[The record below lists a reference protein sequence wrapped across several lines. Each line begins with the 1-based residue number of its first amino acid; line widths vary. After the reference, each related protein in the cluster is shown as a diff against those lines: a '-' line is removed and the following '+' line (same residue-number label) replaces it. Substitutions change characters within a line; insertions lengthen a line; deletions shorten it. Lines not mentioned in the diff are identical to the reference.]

1 MFTTVASDRDLLVAE
16 LDMIIRGRPKA
27 ELVLSNEERERLTA
41 LAARR
46 KSAQAL
52 ALRARIVLRCAEGLS
67 NTAVAK
73 TERVT
78 GATVGKWRARFV
90 QQRLA
95 GLDDNARSGAPRTLT
110 DAHVER
116 VITRTLE
123 SKPKH
128 ATHWSTRSMAKRC
141 GLTHDAVHRI
151 WKAFGLQPHREQIC
165 QLSTDPFF
173 IDKVRDVVGLYLN
186 PPAQALVLCVDEKS
200 QCQALERSQPL
211 LPLRPSQPE
220 RHTHDYFRH
229 GTVSLFAALDVQTGK
244 IIGQCQARHTQR
256 QFLDFLKR
264 IDAATPAELALHL
277 VLDNYATHKTPAVR
291 RWLVRHPR
299 FHLHFI
305 PTHSSWLN
313 QVERW
318 FAKITTEAIRRGSF
332 RSVPHLRQTIMDYI
346 SANNRQPQPFS
357 WTASADLILGKVAHL
372 CGELV

>member
-1 MFTTVASDRDLLVAE
+1 
-16 LDMIIRGRPKA
+16 MIKVGRPKA
-27 ELVLSNEERERLTA
+27 ELVLTNEERERLTA
-41 LAARR
+41 LAGRR

-52 ALRARIVLRCAEGLS
+52 AQRARIVLQCAEGMT
-67 NTAVAK
+67 NTAVAE
-73 TERVT
+73 TEGVT
-78 GATVGKWRARFV
+78 MHTVGKWRRRFV
-90 QQRLA
+90 QQRLV
-95 GLDDNARSGAPRTLT
+95 GLDDAARSGAPRTLS
-110 DAHVER
+110 DAQVER
-116 VITRTLE
+116 VIIRTLE

-141 GLTHDAVHRI
+141 GLTHDAIHRI
-151 WKAFGLQPHREQIC
+151 WKTFGLKPHRAEVC

-186 PPAQALVLCVDEKS
+186 PPEQALVLCVDEKS

-211 LPLRPSQPE
+211 LPLGPGRAE
-220 RHTHDYFRH
+220 RSTHDYFRH

-244 IIGQCQARHTQR
+244 VIGHCHARHTQR
-256 QFLDFLKR
+256 QFVDFLKR
-264 IDAATPAELALHL
+264 IDAATPASLALHL

-332 RSVPHLRQTIMDYI
+332 RSVPHLRQTIMDYVA
-346 SANNRQPQPFS
+346 ANNRQPQPFT
-357 WTASADLILGKVAHL
+357 WTASADLILGRVAHL
-372 CGELV
+372 CSELL

>member
-1 MFTTVASDRDLLVAE
+1 MFTPASSDRDVAVAE
-16 LDMIIRGRPKA
+16 SGMINLGRPKT
-27 ELVLSNEERERLTA
+27 ELVLTNEERERLTS

-52 ALRARIVLRCAEGLS
+52 AQRARIVLRCAEGMT
-67 NTAVAK
+67 NTAVAGV
-73 TERVT
+73 ERVT
-78 GATVGKWRARFV
+78 MQTVGKWRRRFV

-95 GLDDNARSGAPRTLT
+95 GLADAARCGAPRTLS
-110 DAHVER
+110 DAQVEG
-116 VITRTLE
+116 VIIRTLE

-141 GLTHDAVHRI
+141 GLTHDAIHRI
-151 WKAFGLQPHREQIC
+151 WKTFGLKPHRAEVC

-186 PPAQALVLCVDEKS
+186 PPEQALVLCVDEKS

-211 LPLRPSQPE
+211 LPLGPGRVE
-220 RHTHDYFRH
+220 RSTHDYFRH

-244 IIGQCQARHTQR
+244 VIGHCQARHTQR
-256 QFLDFLKR
+256 QFLDFLQR
-264 IDAATPAELALHL
+264 IGAATPPHLALHL

-346 SANNRQPQPFS
+346 AANNRQPQPFV
-357 WTASADLILGKVAHL
+357 WTAPADLILGKVAHL

>member
-1 MFTTVASDRDLLVAE
+1 MFTAAPWDRDLLVAE
-16 LDMIIRGRPKA
+16 WGMIIRGRPKA
-27 ELVLSNEERERLTA
+27 ELVLNDDERVRLMA

-52 ALRARIVLRCAEGLS
+52 AQRARIVLRCGEGLS
-67 NTAVAK
+67 NTAVAQA
-73 TERVT
+73 ERVS
-78 GATVGKWRARFV
+78 AETVGKWRARFV
-90 QQRLA
+90 AHRLA
-95 GLDDNARSGAPRTLT
+95 GLDDAARSGAPRKIT

-151 WKAFGLQPHREQIC
+151 WKAFGLQPHREQTC
-165 QLSTDPFF
+165 QFSTDPFF
-173 IDKVRDVVGLYLN
+173 IAKVRDVVGLYLN
-186 PPAQALVLCVDEKS
+186 PPEQALVLCVDEKS
-200 QCQALERSQPL
+200 QCQALERSQPM
-211 LPLRPSQPE
+211 LPLGPGRLE
-220 RHTHDYFRH
+220 RSTHDYFRH

-264 IDAATPAELALHL
+264 IDSATPSDLALHL

-332 RSVPHLRQTIMDYI
+332 RSVPHLRQTIMDDI
-346 SANNRQPQPFS
+346 AATNRDPQPFT
-357 WTASADLILGKVAHL
+357 WTASADLILGRVANL
-372 CGELV
+372 CDELA

>member
-1 MFTTVASDRDLLVAE
+1 
-16 LDMIIRGRPKA
+16 MITLGRPKA
-27 ELVLSNEERERLTA
+27 ELGLTNDERERLTS

-52 ALRARIVLRCAEGLS
+52 AQRARIVLQCAGGLS
-67 NTAVAK
+67 NTAVAQA
-73 TERVT
+73 ERVT
-78 GATVGKWRARFV
+78 SQTVGKWRARFV

-95 GLDDNARSGAPRTLT
+95 GLDDAARSGAPRTLS
-110 DAHVER
+110 DAQVER

-128 ATHWSTRSMAKRC
+128 ATHWSTRSMAQRC

-151 WKAFGLQPHREQIC
+151 WRAFGLQPHREQTC

-186 PPAQALVLCVDEKS
+186 PPEQALVLCVDEKS

-211 LPLRPSQPE
+211 LPLGPNRPE
-220 RHTHDYFRH
+220 RSTHDYFRH

-244 IIGQCQARHTQR
+244 IIGHCQARHTQR
-256 QFLDFLKR
+256 QFLDFLQR
-264 IDAATPAELALHL
+264 IDAATPARLALHL

-346 SANNRQPQPFS
+346 AATNRQPQPFA
-357 WTASADLILGKVAHL
+357 WTASADLILGKIAHL
-372 CGELV
+372 CDELV